1 MRLSVATVW
10 RDDKLSLLRSNL
22 PSRQFAL
29 CQFAKSGNQLLKRL
43 VAESSGVL
51 APIAATFYNIGATP
65 GLPVTTVALGVAI
78 WLAAAGALHLA
89 ARHILGGLLE

>member
-1 MRLSVATVW
+1 MRLSVAAVW
-10 RDDKLSLLRSNL
+10 RGDKLSLLRSNL

-29 CQFAKSGNQLLKRL
+29 CQLAKSGNQLLKRL
-43 VAESSGVL
+43 VAESSGV
-51 APIAATFYNIGATP
+51 IAATFYNIGATP